1 MWLVVAERFL
11 RLRLQ
16 PAGKA
21 QMDAKAFMNGFSEWL
36 KDDAIFEGLNHE

>member
-1 MWLVVAERFL
+1 MACGSGTVLEIT
-11 RLRLQ
+11 RLQ

-21 QMDAKAFMNGFSEWL
+21 QMDAKAFMNGFSELL